1 MSRRSDP
8 NHHTRAQTFG
18 ENLREA
24 RRAAGLSQEELA
36 KRAGIDRPTISGY
49 EHGKREPNMSTL
61 VKLARAL
68 GVPAEA
74 LVRGL

>member
-24 RRAAGLSQEELA
+24 RRTAGLSQEELA
-36 KRAGIDRPTISGY
+36 KRAGIDRPTISVY

>member
-36 KRAGIDRPTISGY
+36 KRAGIDRPTISVY